1 MDMSH
6 LINLEPWWRFA
17 VALLIGALI
26 GLEREFI
33 QQKEGE
39 PDFVG
44 IRTFSLISLLGAVTA
59 HLSAEFGFAPALIAF
74 VGLIMLSIAGYV
86 GDIVIRSHRGGVTT
100 EVAVLLAFF
109 LGAMVIW
116 DRAEI
121 AVALAVIIALLL
133 TLKRPLHE
141 LARRMDVQDLRYTIE
156 FALVAA
162 VVLPILPNETVDPFG
177 VVNPSQIW
185 LLVVFVSGIGF
196 VGYVLM
202 KVLGAKQGVGLTGL
216 LGGMVSSTAT
226 TLSFSGRSKQSP
238 ALSEHFAQAILL
250 ASTVMFPR
258 VLIEVLVVYAP
269 LLRVVALP
277 LVAMLLAGLIVV
289 LVLRR
294 RSAGHEPEEGA
305 VDLANPLRLTTAL
318 MFGLVFAV
326 VLVAV
331 RLAEQFL
338 GDTGVYIASIIT
350 GLTDVNA
357 ITLSAARLAGSG
369 QLSNQVAGSAIVIAS
384 VVNTFAKAGIAL
396 VVGAPRLRRMVIWTF
411 GAVLIVGLAS
421 IAVLFLTG

>member
-1 MDMSH
+1 MDITH
-6 LINLEPWWRFA
+6 IFNLEPWWRFA
-17 VALLIGALI
+17 VSLLIGALI

-33 QQKEGE
+33 QQKEGK

-59 HLSAEFGFAPALIAF
+59 DLSPEFGFTPALIAF
-74 VGLIMLSIAGYV
+74 VGLIMLSVIGYV
-86 GDIVIRSHRGGVTT
+86 GDLVIKSHRGGVTT

-121 AVALAVIIALLL
+121 AIALAVVIALLL
-133 TLKRPLHE
+133 TLKAPLHE
-141 LARRMDVQDLRYTIE
+141 LARRMDMQDLRYTIE

-162 VVLPILPNETVDPFG
+162 VVLPILPNDTIDPLG

-196 VGYVLM
+196 IGYILM
-202 KVLGAKQGVGLTGL
+202 KALGAQQGVGLTGL

-226 TLSFSGRSKQSP
+226 TLSFSTRSKESP
-238 ALSEHFAQAILL
+238 PLSLHFAQAILL

-258 VLIEVLVVYAP
+258 VLIEVLVVHPP
-269 LLRVVALP
+269 LLRIVALP
-277 LVAMLLAGLIVV
+277 LAAMLLAGLAVV
-289 LVLRR
+289 ALLRR
-294 RSAGHEPEEGA
+294 QTAGDEPEEDA
-305 VDLANPLRLTTAL
+305 VELANPLRITTAL

-326 VLVAV
+326 VLVVV
-331 RLAEQFL
+331 RLAQQFL
-338 GDTGVYIASIIT
+338 GSTGVYIASIIT

-369 QLSNQVAGSAIVIAS
+369 QLDPRVAGSAIIIAT

-396 VVGAPRLRRMVIWTF
+396 AVGAPRLRRTMVWTF
-411 GAVLIVGLAS
+411 GVVIAVGLIS
-421 IAVLFLTG
+421 IATLFLMG

>member
-1 MDMSH
+1 MDLSH
-6 LINLEPWWRFA
+6 IFNLEPWWRFA

-33 QQKEGE
+33 QQKEGH

-59 HLSAEFGFAPALIAF
+59 HLSPEFGFTPALIAF
-74 VGLIMLSIAGYV
+74 VGLIMLSVIGYI

-121 AVALAVIIALLL
+121 AVALSVIIALLL

-162 VVLPILPNETVDPFG
+162 VVLPILPNETIDPFG

-216 LGGMVSSTAT
+216 LGGIVSSTAT
-226 TLSFSGRSKQSP
+226 TLSFSTRSQESP
-238 ALSEHFAQAILL
+238 ALSGHFAQAILL

-258 VLIEVLVVYAP
+258 VLIEVLVVNAS
-269 LLRVVALP
+269 LLRIVTLP
-277 LVAMLLAGLIVV
+277 LVAMLLAGLATVV
-289 LVLRR
+289 ILRR
-294 RSAGHEPEEGA
+294 RGSDEEPEEDV

-318 MFGLVFAV
+318 MFGLVFAI

-338 GDTGVYIASIIT
+338 GNTGVYIASVIT

-357 ITLSAARLAGSG
+357 ITLSAARLAGRG
-369 QLSNQVAGSAIVIAS
+369 QLDPHVAGSAIVIAA

-396 VVGAPRLRRMVIWTF
+396 SVGAPRLRHTVMWTF
-411 GAVLIVGLAS
+411 GVVIAVGLIS
-421 IAVLFLTG
+421 IAALFLIG

>member
-1 MDMSH
+1 MDISNI
-6 LINLEPWWRFA
+6 INLEPWWRFA
-17 VALLIGALI
+17 AALLIGALI

-59 HLSAEFGFAPALIAF
+59 HLSPEFGFTPALIAF
-74 VGLIMLSIAGYV
+74 VGLIMLTVIGYV
-86 GDIVIRSHRGGVTT
+86 GDIVIESHRGGVTT
-100 EVAVLLAFF
+100 EVAVLLTFF

-116 DRAEI
+116 DRPEI
-121 AVALAVIIALLL
+121 AISLAVIIALLL
-133 TLKRPLHE
+133 TLKAPLHE

-162 VVLPILPNETVDPFG
+162 VVLPILPNHTIDPLG

-202 KVLGAKQGVGLTGL
+202 KALGTEQGVGLTGL
-216 LGGMVSSTAT
+216 LGGIVSSTAT
-226 TLSFSGRSKQSP
+226 TLNFSTRSKESP
-238 ALSEHFAQAILL
+238 ALSSHFAQAILL

-258 VLIEVLVVYAP
+258 VLIEVLVVNAP
-269 LLRVVALP
+269 LLRIVALP
-277 LVAMLLAGLIVV
+277 LAAMLLAGLAVV
-289 LVLRR
+289 IVLRGQV
-294 RSAGHEPEEGA
+294 SDETLEEDI
-305 VDLANPLRLTTAL
+305 VDLANPLRLTTAV

-338 GDTGVYIASIIT
+338 GDTGVYLTSIIT

-357 ITLSAARLAGSG
+357 ITLSAARLAGRG
-369 QLSNQVAGSAIVIAS
+369 QLDPHVAGSAIIIAA

-396 VVGAPRLRRMVIWTF
+396 SVGAPRLRRTVMWTF
-411 GAVLIVGLAS
+411 GVVIAVGLIS
-421 IAVLFLTG
+421 IAALFLMG